1 VGVGSTW
8 PQCRLVGRCWRGHR
22 LSSVDGLVRLSQR
35 SLRYLASVK
44 EARAEEPV
52 GRQTGSGWPA
62 DRLTGRQ
69 AGSGSKIERLHMQAC
84 VFARGRRGYA
94 WISLEP
100 NC

>member
-8 PQCRLVGRCWRGHR
+8 PQCRLVGGAGAGTG
-22 LSSVDGLVRLSQR
+22 SSVDGLVRLSQR